1 MNTNRIKTWI
11 GTVIPIILT
20 GLFCIIGL
28 TSLNTIIHLQGNARV
43 INYTGIVRGATQRLV
58 KQELNDTPNDGL
70 ILYIDG
76 IIQELSTGEGSNRL
90 IALPDREYQDLIKA
104 MSQEWDEL
112 KKEIQLIRQG
122 GDKMPLYQLSESYFS
137 LADQT
142 VSAAEHY
149 SEECVTNAKIVLI
162 CLNICFILLAALF
175 WIYSQR
181 QKMIRAELETAQH
194 ASQAKSDFLSRMS
207 HEIRT
212 PMNGIIG
219 MTAIARLSVDNR
231 VKLMDCLDK
240 IDLSSSYLL
249 ALIND
254 VLDMS
259 RIESGKL
266 EITSDNFSL
275 HILLENLTVM
285 YSAQAAQKGIHY
297 ESIIQGEIPEFLYG
311 DSLRLNQI
319 LANLIS
325 NALKF
330 TPQDG
335 TIQLKVSCQPAS
347 EGSTVYHFQVSDTGC
362 GIERQNLDKIFE
374 AFEQEN
380 SSVSHTYGG
389 TGLGLSIVKKLAVMM
404 NGTVSVESQ
413 PGAGSTFTVE
423 LPFKVPP
430 QDQEILSSMQLHKT
444 PSQTSLSGSYDFKGK
459 HILLAE
465 DNEINR
471 EIATILLMT
480 TGASL
485 DAVENGQEATERF
498 AESAY
503 GYYDLILMDIQMP
516 VMDGYEATRRIRA
529 MNRPDALK
537 VPIFAMTANAFTEDI
552 EKSRVAGMNAHLS
565 KPLNIN
571 LIYEQISKVLEV

>member
-1 MNTNRIKTWI
+1 MKTERMKTWI
-11 GTVIPIILT
+11 STAIPIILT

-43 INYTGIVRGATQRLV
+43 INYTGLVRGATQRLV
-58 KQELNDTPNDGL
+58 KQELNSTPNDNL
-70 ILYIDG
+70 LLYIDG
-76 IIQELSTGEGSNRL
+76 IISELSAGDGVNGL
-90 IALPDREYQDLIKA
+90 IALPDAAYQALMKDMTKD
-104 MSQEWDEL
+104 WKEL
-112 KKEIQLIRQG
+112 KKEIVLIRQG
-122 GDKMPLYQLSESYFS
+122 GDKMPLYQLSESYFE
-137 LADQT
+137 LADRT

-149 SEECVTNAKIVLI
+149 SEECVNNAKFTLI
-162 CLNICFILLAALF
+162 CLNICFIFLAAMF
-175 WIYSQR
+175 WIYSRRQR
-181 QKMIRAELETAQH
+181 KVRAALETAQH
-194 ASQAKSDFLSRMS
+194 ASRAKSDFLSRMS

-219 MTAIARLSVDNR
+219 MTAIARLSVDNP
-231 VKLMDCLDK
+231 VKLIDCLDK

-266 EITSDNFSL
+266 EITSDDFCL
-275 HILLENLTVM
+275 RTLLDNLTVM
-285 YSAQAAQKGIHY
+285 YSAQAAQKGINY
-297 ESIIQGEIPEFLYG
+297 ETIIQREIPGTIYG

-330 TPQDG
+330 TPQNG
-335 TIQLKVSCQPAS
+335 TIRLIVSCQPGA
-347 EGSTVYHFQVSDTGC
+347 EDGAMFHFQVSDSGC
-362 GIERQNLDKIFE
+362 GIEKQNLDKIFE

-389 TGLGLSIVKKLAVMM
+389 TGLGLSIVKKLAVLMD
-404 NGTVSVESQ
+404 GTVRVESQ

-423 LPFKVPP
+423 LPFKVPQ
-430 QDQEILSSMQLHKT
+430 QDSEQPSTLQIQENS
-444 PSQTSLSGSYDFKGK
+444 PQTSLPGSYDFKGK

-485 DAVENGQEATERF
+485 DAVVNGQEAVDRF
-498 AESAY
+498 AESSN

-516 VMDGYEATRRIRA
+516 VMDGYEATSRIRA

-552 EKSRVAGMNAHLS
+552 EKSRAAGMNAHLS
-565 KPLNIN
+565 KPLNIS
-571 LIYEQISKVLEV
+571 LIYEQISKVLKA